1 MIERNRV
8 GRRRALALSGSALSG
23 VLAGCTSSGDSD
35 TGASSSGDGRQPL
48 EREDWADV
56 DEIRLEG
63 YTRGWY
69 GVEPDLIAG
78 IRNPAVLLVEG
89 QEYDVTWENADGGT
103 HNIAIRDADRS
114 VITNT
119 RNVRDRGATQ
129 SLSFEATDAMHEY
142 VCEPHASSMIGY
154 FKVVD

>member
-1 MIERNRV
+1 MSERNRV
-8 GRRRALALSGSALSG
+8 GRRRALALSGSVLAAS
-23 VLAGCTSSGDSD
+23 LAGCTGGDESGGSG
-35 TGASSSGDGRQPL
+35 TKAGDGRQPL
-48 EREDWADV
+48 EREDWEDV

-78 IRNPAVLLVEG
+78 IRNPAILLVEG

-114 VITNT
+114 VLTNT
-119 RNVRDRGATQ
+119 RNMRDRGATQ
-129 SLSFEATDAMHEY
+129 SLSFEVTDAMHEY